1 MGGTWLDFGCSSL
14 LVWRAHVRFQLRISV
29 FIFNIA
35 FLLIA
40 GLLTIAIG
48 IIVEDGFKT
57 RGNIH
62 HHHHLPDEEDIFE
75 EGELD
80 KDVVVSKMEITT
92 QHGAIEGK
100 NQKNISEDSGYAT
113 NILEFFHKCFIALCH
128 LHIVFI
134 LHG

>member
-1 MGGTWLDFGCSSL
+1 
-14 LVWRAHVRFQLRISV
+14 
-29 FIFNIA
+29 
-35 FLLIA
+35 
-40 GLLTIAIG
+40 
-48 IIVEDGFKT
+48 VEDGFKT